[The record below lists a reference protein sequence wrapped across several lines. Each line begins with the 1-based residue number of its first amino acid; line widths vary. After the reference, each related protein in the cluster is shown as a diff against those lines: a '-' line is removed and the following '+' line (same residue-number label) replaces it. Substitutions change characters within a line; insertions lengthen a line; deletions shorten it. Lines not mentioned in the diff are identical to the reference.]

1 MKMILSLTTLI
12 LGFIWYHSAF
22 SIPEIVQGMI
32 SGLIAMVSIYFAI
45 SAIRHKEV
53 ASGLGLIKFFGL
65 LLAIFIIIIDI
76 IFIASS
82 VGVWVVA
89 FFVG

>member
-1 MKMILSLTTLI
+1 MILSLTTLI